1 MAFVQSNFDQQF
13 QPSSGGE
20 QGLVSFMNNM
30 YKHTAGGLTVSGIIA
45 YLVYSTGLFTVLLSG
60 ITSWIVF
67 LAPLGMILWYSF
79 KGQDWPLSTLTA
91 FYYSF
96 TGVLGLS
103 LSSVFAI
110 YSATSIVEAFLTTTL
125 LFGAMATYGTITKR
139 DLSGLGS
146 LLFFGL
152 IGVII
157 ASLINMFF
165 MSSLFS
171 LIISIVGIIVF
182 LGLTAYDVQTAKQIY
197 AETGGDERYGIK
209 FAISLYLNFINLFQM
224 ILSLTGYSSTN
235 ND

>member
-1 MAFVQSNFDQQF
+1 MAQVQPNFNQILQT
-13 QPSSGGE
+13 PSGGD
-20 QGLVSFMNNM
+20 QGLVKFMNSM
-30 YKHTAGGLTVSGIIA
+30 YAHTAGGFATSAIVA

-60 ITSWIVF
+60 ITAWIVF

-79 KGQDWPLSTLTA
+79 KGQDWPLSTLTN
-91 FYYSF
+91 FYYAF

-110 YSATSIVEAFLTTTL
+110 YSATSIVEAFLTSTL
-125 LFGAMATYGTITKR
+125 LFGTMAAYGTITKR

-157 ASLINMFF
+157 ASLVNMFF

-171 LIISIVGIIVF
+171 LIISVVGIFVF
-182 LGLTAYDVQTAKQIY
+182 LGLTAYDVQTAKRIY
-197 AETGGDERYGIK
+197 AETGGDARYGIK

-224 ILSLTGYSSTN
+224 ILSLTGFSSQE
-235 ND
+235 

>member
-1 MAFVQSNFDQQF
+1 MAQIQSNFNQILQT
-13 QPSSGGE
+13 PSGGDQSLVE
-20 QGLVSFMNNM
+20 FMNSMYRHTAQGL
-30 YKHTAGGLTVSGIIA
+30 ALSGAVA

-60 ITSWIVF
+60 ITAWIVF

-125 LFGAMATYGTITKR
+125 LFGTMAAYGTITKR

-157 ASLINMFF
+157 ASLVNMFF

-182 LGLTAYDVQTAKQIY
+182 LGLTAYDVQTAKRIY
-197 AETGGDERYGIK
+197 AETGGDARYGIK

-224 ILSLTGYSSTN
+224 ILSLSGLSSQE
-235 ND
+235 

>member
-1 MAFVQSNFDQQF
+1 MAQIQSNFNQILQT
-13 QPSSGGE
+13 PSGGDQSLVE
-20 QGLVSFMNNM
+20 FMNSMYRHTAQGL
-30 YKHTAGGLTVSGIIA
+30 ALSGAVA
-45 YLVYSTGLFTVLLSG
+45 YLVYSTVLFTVLLSG
-60 ITSWIVF
+60 ITAWIVF

-125 LFGAMATYGTITKR
+125 LFGTMAAYGTITKR

-157 ASLINMFF
+157 ASLVNMFF

-171 LIISIVGIIVF
+171 LIISVVGIIVF
-182 LGLTAYDVQTAKQIY
+182 LGLTAYDVQTAKRIY
-197 AETGGDERYGIK
+197 AETGGDARYGIK

-224 ILSLTGYSSTN
+224 ILSLSGLSSQE
-235 ND
+235 